1 MHDLKHAPE
10 KIAALVELLSTSGG
24 LRITAQITVNQIL
37 ANQAPQNTIPENT
50 AAQPSNLS
58 KPSQRESRAAET
70 SPEVSVELSGA
81 DTPLLLARNAELLH
95 AIEHLA
101 AKILR
106 LEPEEHDRISV
117 DAADFKANRDRD
129 LRASATAAIARVRAE
144 GQPYTFPPMSSRERR
159 LLHLAI
165 APSGLRS
172 ASTGE
177 GPRRSVVL
185 YPEPA

>member
-1 MHDLKHAPE
+1 
-10 KIAALVELLSTSGG
+10 VS
-24 LRITAQITVNQIL
+24 
-37 ANQAPQNTIPENT
+37 
-50 AAQPSNLS
+50 
-58 KPSQRESRAAET
+58 AE
-70 SPEVSVELSGA
+70 PEVSVELSGA

-117 DAADFKANRDRD
+117 DAADFKANRDRE

-144 GQPYTFPPMSSRERR
+144 GKPYTFAPMSSRERR
-159 LLHLAI
+159 LLHLAL
-165 APSGLRS
+165 APAGLRS

-185 YPEPA
+185 YPDPA

>member
-1 MHDLKHAPE
+1 MHDLKDAQP

-24 LRITAQITVNQIL
+24 LRITARITARAEQ
-37 ANQAPQNTIPENT
+37 ASAPAAAEQSASKAPQT
-50 AAQPSNLS
+50 APV
-58 KPSQRESRAAET
+58 
-70 SPEVSVELSGA
+70 SPESPDLLPEISPEISVDLFGP

-106 LEPEEHDRISV
+106 LEPEEHDRISF
-117 DAADFKANRDRD
+117 DAANFKANRDRD
-129 LRASATAAIARVRAE
+129 LRASAAAAIARVRAD
-144 GQPYTFPPMSSRERR
+144 GRPYTFPPMSSRERR

-185 YPEPA
+185 YPDPA

>member
-1 MHDLKHAPE
+1 MHDLKDAQP

-24 LRITAQITVNQIL
+24 LRIAARITAR
-37 ANQAPQNTIPENT
+37 AEQAAAPEAPAQST
-50 AAQPSNLS
+50 AEALPTA
-58 KPSQRESRAAET
+58 PEA
-70 SPEVSVELSGA
+70 SPELSPEISVDLFGP
-81 DTPLLLARNAELLH
+81 DTPLLLSRNAELLH

-106 LEPEEHDRISV
+106 LEPEEHDRISF
-117 DAADFKANRDRD
+117 DAANFKANRDRD
-129 LRASATAAIARVRAE
+129 LRASAAAAIARVRAE
-144 GQPYTFPPMSSRERR
+144 GRPYTFPPMSSRERR

-185 YPEPA
+185 YPDPA

>member
-1 MHDLKHAPE
+1 MHDLKHARP
-10 KIAALVELLSTSGG
+10 KIAALVELLSKTGG
-24 LRITAQITVNQIL
+24 LRITAQITEQVDR
-37 ANQAPQNTIPENT
+37 PVVPEQS
-50 AAQPSNLS
+50 AS
-58 KPSQRESRAAET
+58 EV
-70 SPEVSVELSGA
+70 SPELSVELSGP

-106 LEPEEHDRISV
+106 LEPEEHDRISF
-117 DAADFKANRDRD
+117 DAGHFKANRDRD

-144 GQPYTFPPMSSRERR
+144 GRPYTFPPMSSRERR

-172 ASTGE
+172 ASTGD